1 MLTDR
6 ERDNLLVRLDERTD
20 RISRA
25 LFGNGRPGL
34 LSDVAVLQ
42 DEMRRREE
50 EARALRVAVPSKRR
64 NALIN
69 SGLLTTVIV
78 AILTAAKEV
87 FGGG

>member
-1 MLTDR
+1 MLTAA
-6 ERDNLLVRLDERTD
+6 ERDELLIRLDERTENMHK
-20 RISRA
+20 A
-25 LFGNGRPGL
+25 LFGNGRPGV

-50 EARALRVAVPSKRR
+50 EARDLRVAIPSKRR

-69 SGLLTTVIV
+69 SGLMTTVIV